1 MNANQLINMVTRMV
15 MRRLINGGINA
26 GINAASKVQ
35 KKQAAPEPGPWGA
48 KEQAQSK
55 PAPQFDAKRAKQ
67 AMRVTRKIGRF

>member
-26 GINAASKVQ
+26 GINAASKTQ
-35 KKQAAPEPGPWGA
+35 KKQSPEPGPWE
-48 KEQAQSK
+48 KNPQSGK
-55 PAPQFDAKRAKQ
+55 LPQFDAKRAKQ